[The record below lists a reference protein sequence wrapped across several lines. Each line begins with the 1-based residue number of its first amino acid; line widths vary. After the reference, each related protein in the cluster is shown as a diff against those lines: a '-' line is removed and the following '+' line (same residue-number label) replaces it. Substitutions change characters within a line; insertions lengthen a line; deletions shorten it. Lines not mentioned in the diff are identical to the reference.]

1 MKKQRLTIVAL
12 SVVLAVGAYAFLQ
25 QQASRVGSP
34 APNFEL
40 TTLDGKTIKLSE
52 LRGKPILLD
61 FWATWCGPCRR
72 ALPHTQ
78 ELAQKY
84 AKEAHILAVNLRED
98 AETVRDFMQKGNY
111 SFTVPMDTDG
121 SVARAFGVRGI
132 PHFVVVDARGRIAF
146 EQVGYG
152 PGVEKTLERE
162 LKKAIES
169 ASSAR

>member
-1 MKKQRLTIVAL
+1 MAKFAVP
-12 SVVLAVGAYAFLQ
+12 VVLIGIAVLLFAVLPSQSALRRGQKLPEIQLKDLA
-25 QQASRVGSP
+25 
-34 APNFEL
+34 
-40 TTLDGKTIKLSE
+40 GKEVKLGGRQDKVY
-52 LRGKPILLD
+52 LVD